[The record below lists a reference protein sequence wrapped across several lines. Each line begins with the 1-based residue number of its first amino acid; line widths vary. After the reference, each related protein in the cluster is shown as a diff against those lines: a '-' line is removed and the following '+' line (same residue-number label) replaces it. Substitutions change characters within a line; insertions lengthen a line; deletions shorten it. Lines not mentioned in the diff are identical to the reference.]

1 MAHRHRGDERAT
13 STGRALTVLVGV
25 AAAATVLGIVA
36 LRPTDL
42 DLPDLAEIGVPREI
56 YRATVIGTDRGPC
69 PGLPPEATEPVCLNL
84 RTRLLEG
91 PDRGGVFTI
100 GLAGSGST
108 PDIQADETIVVA
120 RQQGAQPGFEYS
132 LVDRD
137 RRGVLVLLAVAF
149 AVAVLVLGRLRGLA
163 ALVGLAATLAALLTF
178 ILPAIL
184 DGQSPLLVAVVGA
197 SAIAFV
203 AIYLAHGFSTMSSVA
218 LLGTLAGLGLT
229 ALLGTLFVDLAR
241 ISGFASE
248 EAILVQVAD
257 VQLNLAGLILGGIV
271 IGALGV
277 IDDVTVTQA
286 SAVWRIREANP
297 GLDRRAL
304 FRSGLRI
311 GRDHVASTVN
321 TLVLAYAGAS
331 MPLMVLFL
339 LSRQSLGDVANGEVV
354 ATEIVRTLTGSI
366 GLVAA
371 VPITTWLAA
380 LVASRRPAGEDLPEV
395 VGRPHRR
402 GERRP
407 PRRSRRDPFWD
418 LGGDED

>member
-1 MAHRHRGDERAT
+1 
-13 STGRALTVLVGV
+13 
-25 AAAATVLGIVA
+25 
-36 LRPTDL
+36 
-42 DLPDLAEIGVPREI
+42 
-56 YRATVIGTDRGPC
+56 
-69 PGLPPEATEPVCLNL
+69 
-84 RTRLLEG
+84 
-91 PDRGGVFTI
+91 
-100 GLAGSGST
+100 
-108 PDIQADETIVVA
+108 
-120 RQQGAQPGFEYS
+120 
-132 LVDRD
+132 
-137 RRGVLVLLAVAF
+137 
-149 AVAVLVLGRLRGLA
+149 
-163 ALVGLAATLAALLTF
+163 
-178 ILPAIL
+178 
-184 DGQSPLLVAVVGA
+184 
-197 SAIAFV
+197 
-203 AIYLAHGFSTMSSVA
+203 
-218 LLGTLAGLGLT
+218 
-229 ALLGTLFVDLAR
+229 
-241 ISGFASE
+241 
-248 EAILVQVAD
+248 LVQVAD

-380 LVASRRPAGEDLPEV
+380 LVASRQPAGEDLPEV
-395 VGRPHRR
+395 VERPHRR

-407 PRRSRRDPFWD
+407 PRRTRRDPFRD
-418 LGGDED
+418 LRGDDD

>member
-1 MAHRHRGDERAT
+1 MAHRRGDERAT
-13 STGRALTVLVGV
+13 STGRALTVLVAV
-25 AAAATVLGIVA
+25 AAAATVLGIVV

-91 PDRGGVFTI
+91 PDRGGLFTI
-100 GLAGSGST
+100 GLAESPST
-108 PDIQADETIVVA
+108 PDIQPDETIVLA
-120 RQQGAQPGFEYS
+120 RQRGAQPGFEYS

-137 RRGVLVLLAVAF
+137 RRSVLVLLTVAF
-149 AVAVLVLGRLRGLA
+149 ALAVLVLGRLRGLA

-304 FRSGLRI
+304 FHSGLRI

-331 MPLMVLFL
+331 MPLIVLFV

-395 VGRPHRR
+395 VEGTHRR

-407 PRRSRRDPFWD
+407 SRRSRRDPFWD
-418 LGGDED
+418 LRGDDD